1 MTGGGIGIDYSVYRP
16 RGSAL
21 SGTGGTAS
29 GAVEKMRMINEL
41 GRSVMQGGS
50 RRSAMYASL
59 IWK

>member
-1 MTGGGIGIDYSVYRP
+1 MFNDWWWHWNRPSVYRP

-41 GRSVMQGGS
+41 GRSVMQGGREEVLS
-50 RRSAMYASL
+50 MQV
-59 IWK
+59 